1 MYWRN
6 AFLCI
11 PAAGVPGLLTAWN
24 RGRLQCDTH
33 GCKANRRHNNMLS
46 IFTLVLQ
53 SCKTMVLYDAASRAT
68 TVVGKVSDMLLS
80 SQVLSDMNTH
90 RVQMNSHIFTAFLQ
104 ACTVVPLAAH
114 QIEAVFGAMA
124 SYRASQ
130 PPTAF
135 VYTSLLTFCAKQAP
149 DRALDVWQA
158 MQEVCCCHAGSSAL
172 DLHLQQPAHHS
183 YLDIHAM

>member
-1 MYWRN
+1 
-6 AFLCI
+6 
-11 PAAGVPGLLTAWN
+11 
-24 RGRLQCDTH
+24 
-33 GCKANRRHNNMLS
+33 MLS
-46 IFTLVLQ
+46 L
-53 SCKTMVLYDAASRAT
+53 
-68 TVVGKVSDMLLS
+68 
-80 SQVLSDMNTH
+80 QVLSDMDTH

-158 MQEVCCCHAGSSAL
+158 MQEVGYCYAWSLAP
-172 DLHLQQPAHHS
+172 DLCLQRPPQHS
-183 YLDIHAM
+183 YRDMLAVQYDLLLVANNLDHAPCQLAGIARLHTVMSS

>member
-1 MYWRN
+1 
-6 AFLCI
+6 
-11 PAAGVPGLLTAWN
+11 
-24 RGRLQCDTH
+24 
-33 GCKANRRHNNMLS
+33 MLS
-46 IFTLVLQ
+46 L
-53 SCKTMVLYDAASRAT
+53 
-68 TVVGKVSDMLLS
+68 
-80 SQVLSDMNTH
+80 QVLSDMNTH

-130 PPTAF
+130 PPTAL

-158 MQEVCCCHAGSSAL
+158 MQEVCYCCAWSFAP
-172 DLHLQQPAHHS
+172 DLCLQQPAQDS
-183 YLDIHAM
+183 